1 MLRPRYFTPTE
12 VSVHNVAN
20 DIWVSFLGKVYDLT
34 PLCEKHKGDVL
45 LKPILNSAGKDISN
59 WFDKKTGNLRT
70 HIDPV
75 TNCRVAYTP
84 QGRFIHVPPRFPAS
98 DWANDFGKPWWQD
111 EKYCIGKLSQKTRK
125 IRLVNMLTSQQ
136 NTIEVCSE
144 ENMLEILT
152 RYEAYNVHAASY
164 TWKFC
169 GTNLDMTRTL
179 EENGV
184 EDEFEK
190 FYELGMNEDDYLPA
204 IHLYFNDDL
213 TEH

>member
-1 MLRPRYFTPTE
+1 
-12 VSVHNVAN
+12 
-20 DIWVSFLGKVYDLT
+20 
-34 PLCEKHKGDVL
+34 
-45 LKPILNSAGKDISN
+45 
-59 WFDKKTGNLRT
+59 
-70 HIDPV
+70 
-75 TNCRVAYTP
+75 
-84 QGRFIHVPPRFPAS
+84 
-98 DWANDFGKPWWQD
+98 
-111 EKYCIGKLSQKTRK
+111 
-125 IRLVNMLTSQQ
+125 
-136 NTIEVCSE
+136 
-144 ENMLEILT
+144 MLEILT

>member
-1 MLRPRYFTPTE
+1 
-12 VSVHNVAN
+12 
-20 DIWVSFLGKVYDLT
+20 
-34 PLCEKHKGDVL
+34 
-45 LKPILNSAGKDISN
+45 
-59 WFDKKTGNLRT
+59 
-70 HIDPV
+70 
-75 TNCRVAYTP
+75 
-84 QGRFIHVPPRFPAS
+84 
-98 DWANDFGKPWWQD
+98 
-111 EKYCIGKLSQKTRK
+111 
-125 IRLVNMLTSQQ
+125 MLTSQQ
-136 NTIEVCSE
+136 NTIEVKRSELGYLFIYLCIFEVCSE